1 MYVPRQKHLDI
12 DGSYFGLSF
21 ANILFKTYPDLYPKD
36 GPLTYQ
42 PLIFGFRIFGKKGSA
57 YEEKFD
63 NAGNPI
69 NKSAKE
75 ILDELKI
82 LQRKGQPTTPL
93 SILNQQTISE

>member
-1 MYVPRQKHLDI
+1 MPRQKHLDI
-12 DGSYFGLSF
+12 DGAYFGISF

-42 PLIFGFRIFGKKGSA
+42 PLIFGFKIFGQKGSA

-63 NAGNPI
+63 NSGKPV

-75 ILDELKI
+75 VLTELKQA
-82 LQRKGQPTTPL
+82 LQKKNVPL
-93 SILNQQTISE
+93 YQQ